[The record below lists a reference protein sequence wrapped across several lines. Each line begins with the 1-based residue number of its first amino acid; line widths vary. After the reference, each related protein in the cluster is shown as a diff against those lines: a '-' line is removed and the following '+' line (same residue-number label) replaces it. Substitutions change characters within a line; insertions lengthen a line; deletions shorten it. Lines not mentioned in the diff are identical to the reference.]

1 MHSARKTTTN
11 LRTSTEHN
19 TQPQPEAAIMNEP
32 TPTRNTNVTAATLF
46 NELKKLVKIFKVT
59 PHKTP
64 QETPRARHDDGPI
77 FIQIDGGQTI
87 ATTSMKL
94 QTPSELEKANEVN
107 SIDNFNPE
115 SNVFFKNPLVDK
127 WTRHPTPN
135 ATKSLLN
142 KLNYVDD
149 NKKSLSPSV
158 PQLSLEDLT
167 KNGRARIGKNGKGLA
182 TLDLQEL
189 LYITVLIPIYYIIH
203 RAILPNQPLD
213 HLEGI
218 NLAVNTASTD
228 RDGSKLEKNKTFA
241 RTEVNDESL
250 LGQIYA
256 VTVFITMMFIACNFE
271 QGESKDGQD
280 LLHDVVNN
288 LAKECETQGIG
299 TFFKMLGE

>member
-1 MHSARKTTTN
+1 
-11 LRTSTEHN
+11 
-19 TQPQPEAAIMNEP
+19 MNEP

-46 NELKKLVKIFKVT
+46 NELKKLVEIFEVT

-64 QETPRARHDDGPI
+64 QETPRETPRERHDDGPI
-77 FIQIDGGQTI
+77 FIQIGGGQTI

-127 WTRHPTPN
+127 WTRNPTPN

-142 KLNYVDD
+142 KLNYVDG
-149 NKKSLSPSV
+149 NKESLSPSV

-189 LYITVLIPIYYIIH
+189 LYITILIPIYYIIH

-218 NLAVNTASTD
+218 NLAVNTASSD
-228 RDGSKLEKNKTFA
+228 RDGSTLEKKKTFA

-250 LGQIYA
+250 LGQIYG

-271 QGESKDGQD
+271 QGESEEDEQN

-288 LAKECETQGIG
+288 LARECETQGIG

>member
-1 MHSARKTTTN
+1 
-11 LRTSTEHN
+11 
-19 TQPQPEAAIMNEP
+19 MNEP

-46 NELKKLVKIFKVT
+46 NELKKLVEIFEVT

-64 QETPRARHDDGPI
+64 QETPRETPRERHDDGPI
-77 FIQIDGGQTI
+77 FIQIGGGQTI

-94 QTPSELEKANEVN
+94 QTPSELENANEVN

-127 WTRHPTPN
+127 WTRNPTPN

-142 KLNYVDD
+142 KLNYVDG
-149 NKKSLSPSV
+149 NKESLSPSV

-189 LYITVLIPIYYIIH
+189 LYITILIPIYYIIH

-218 NLAVNTASTD
+218 NLAVNTASSD
-228 RDGSKLEKNKTFA
+228 RDGSTLEKKKTFA

-250 LGQIYA
+250 LGQIYG

-271 QGESKDGQD
+271 QGESEEDEQN

-288 LAKECETQGIG
+288 LARECETQGIG

>member
-1 MHSARKTTTN
+1 
-11 LRTSTEHN
+11 
-19 TQPQPEAAIMNEP
+19 MNEP

-46 NELKKLVKIFKVT
+46 NELKKLVEIFEVT

-64 QETPRARHDDGPI
+64 QETPRETPRERHDDGPI
-77 FIQIDGGQTI
+77 FIQIGGGQTI

-127 WTRHPTPN
+127 WTRNPTPN

-142 KLNYVDD
+142 KLNYVDG
-149 NKKSLSPSV
+149 NKESLSPSV

-189 LYITVLIPIYYIIH
+189 LYITILIPIYYIIH

-218 NLAVNTASTD
+218 NLAVNTASSD
-228 RDGSKLEKNKTFA
+228 RDGSTLEKKKTFA

-250 LGQIYA
+250 LGQIYG

-271 QGESKDGQD
+271 QGESEEDEQN

>member
-1 MHSARKTTTN
+1 
-11 LRTSTEHN
+11 
-19 TQPQPEAAIMNEP
+19 MNEP

-46 NELKKLVKIFKVT
+46 NELKKLVEIFEVT

-64 QETPRARHDDGPI
+64 QETPRETPRERHDDGPI
-77 FIQIDGGQTI
+77 FIQIGGGQTI

-127 WTRHPTPN
+127 WTRNPTPN

-142 KLNYVDD
+142 ELNYVDG
-149 NKKSLSPSV
+149 NKESLSPSV

-189 LYITVLIPIYYIIH
+189 LYITILIPIYYIIH

-218 NLAVNTASTD
+218 NLAVNTASSD
-228 RDGSKLEKNKTFA
+228 RDGSTLEKKKTFA

-250 LGQIYA
+250 LGQIYG

-271 QGESKDGQD
+271 QGESEEDEQN
-280 LLHDVVNN
+280 LLRDVVNN
-288 LAKECETQGIG
+288 LAKECETQGIV